1 MFLQGSMRGGG
12 GLARGSSQVDD
23 GVLEEDEEDEADL
36 KGAFEVK
43 KRAFLSHLYIKMM
56 FLPRQARGK
65 HRETSKKPVL
75 SKACDWDGSGTID
88 AEELHGKP
96 KNAF

>member
-1 MFLQGSMRGGG
+1 MRGGG

-43 KRAFLSHLYIKMM
+43 KRAF
-56 FLPRQARGK
+56 
-65 HRETSKKPVL
+65 
-75 SKACDWDGSGTID
+75 
-88 AEELHGKP
+88 
-96 KNAF
+96 

>member
-1 MFLQGSMRGGG
+1 MRGGG

-56 FLPRQARGK
+56 FLPRQARDK
-65 HRETSKKPVL
+65 HRESTQRIVL
-75 SKACDWDGSGTID
+75 T
-88 AEELHGKP
+88 P
-96 KNAF
+96 